1 MATIQ
6 LHGNHRS
13 LFTTNVMACFH
24 DKEIDY
30 EFISVDFSTGAH
42 KQPPFLALNPFGQ
55 VPAIK
60 DNDFTLFESRAIIKY
75 LAEKYEGQGS
85 NLMGKTLSERAV
97 VEQWCQ
103 VESQTFSPPCS
114 PIIVQIVYAPMFGG
128 KTDQAILDTNVEKL
142 GKVLDV
148 YEERLS
154 KSKYLAGDFFSVA
167 DLSHLSQINCLVN
180 VADKGDLITS
190 RTNVNA
196 WWERISSR
204 PAWKK
209 VLDEI
214 KS

>member
-85 NLMGKTLSERAV
+85 NLMGKTLRERAV
-97 VEQWCQ
+97 VEQWSQ
-103 VESQTFSPPCS
+103 VESQTFNPPCS
-114 PIIVQIVYAPMFGG
+114 AILAQIVFGPMFGA

-142 GKVLDV
+142 SKVLDV

-154 KSKYLAGDFFSVA
+154 KSQYLAGDFFSVA
-167 DLSHLSQINCLVN
+167 DLSHLSHINYLVN
-180 VADKGDLITS
+180 VAAKGDLITS
-190 RTNVNA
+190 RNNVNA

-209 VLDEI
+209 VLKET